1 MRNVFFAGLCVL
13 VMAVT
18 ANAQTAVFKYT
29 LGVTADGVV
38 YYLPKTVLKFAVTA
52 TRTTH
57 IPGDFHNYAQR
68 FLRLNNVPS
77 SVVTQWKIDD
87 VRMVAASA
95 PDTSKAHV
103 VLLKKGTSAP
113 FCSLSDNGVL
123 LAINAQAKKYVEPT
137 LEQRYNTSTTKTNSR
152 EFLREEILSAGSELK
167 MAELTAA
174 EIYGIRESRSEL
186 TKGDADY
193 MPKDGEQLKLMLAK
207 LDEQENALMQLF
219 KGYTETETKTWIVT
233 YTPEQGKEHEVLVR
247 FSDQNGLVDSND
259 LSGEPVYIDVKNMNT
274 VQQGRSEV
282 LDRKMINRVVY
293 FNIPSQASVELT
305 FRHNS
310 LLRQTL
316 PVAQFGHEEYLS
328 EDLFNKRASCHIWFN
343 PLTGN
348 IEKLEDDSL
357 KK

>member
-1 MRNVFFAGLCVL
+1 
-13 VMAVT
+13 
-18 ANAQTAVFKYT
+18 
-29 LGVTADGVV
+29 
-38 YYLPKTVLKFAVTA
+38 
-52 TRTTH
+52 
-57 IPGDFHNYAQR
+57 
-68 FLRLNNVPS
+68 
-77 SVVTQWKIDD
+77 
-87 VRMVAASA
+87 
-95 PDTSKAHV
+95 
-103 VLLKKGTSAP
+103 
-113 FCSLSDNGVL
+113 
-123 LAINAQAKKYVEPT
+123 
-137 LEQRYNTSTTKTNSR
+137 
-152 EFLREEILSAGSELK
+152 
-167 MAELTAA
+167 
-174 EIYGIRESRSEL
+174 
-186 TKGDADY
+186 
-193 MPKDGEQLKLMLAK
+193 MLAK

-233 YTPEQGKEHEVLVR
+233 YTPEQGKEYEVLAR